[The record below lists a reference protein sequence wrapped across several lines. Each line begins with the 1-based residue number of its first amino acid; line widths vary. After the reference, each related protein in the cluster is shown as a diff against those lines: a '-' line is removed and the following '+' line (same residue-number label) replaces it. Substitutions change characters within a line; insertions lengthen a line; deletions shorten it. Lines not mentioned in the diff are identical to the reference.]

1 MVIARAPSHAIS
13 VAHPNAWKNP
23 SMSDTAN
30 ATDEETV
37 TSHPTVSAI
46 ATLVAGIADAVS
58 PISLNYFRQEFE
70 VELKADE
77 SPVTIADRE
86 IEMAIRQL
94 IEDHYPD
101 HAILG
106 EEHGGE
112 AVMDGSLWI
121 IDPIDGT
128 KSFVSGIPLYG
139 TLIAYAMDGAP
150 IIGTID
156 VPALRERW
164 VGVKDRPT
172 TFNDRPCK
180 TSGCADLASARVAT
194 TSIDMFAG
202 ADRERFDALAAA
214 ARHRQFGGDCYLYG
228 TLASGGVDVV
238 VEAMLKPYDF
248 AAVVPVVTG
257 ASGVMTDW
265 RGNPLTAASDG
276 WVIAA
281 ATPELHAQA
290 IAHLTS

>member
-1 MVIARAPSHAIS
+1 
-13 VAHPNAWKNP
+13 
-23 SMSDTAN
+23 MSETAD
-30 ATDEETV
+30 ATDEGAT
-37 TSHPTVSAI
+37 TPHPSVAAI

-58 PISLNYFRQEFE
+58 PISLNYFRQPIDIEH
-70 VELKADE
+70 KSDD

-86 IEMAIRQL
+86 IELAIRQL
-94 IEDHYPD
+94 IAHHYPD

-106 EEHGGE
+106 EEHGGDPVTE
-112 AVMDGSLWI
+112 GPLWI

-150 IIGTID
+150 IVGTID

-164 VGVKDRPT
+164 VGVEGRQT
-172 TFNDRPCK
+172 TFNDGPCR
-180 TSGCADLASARVAT
+180 TSGRTDLAQARVAT
-194 TSIDMFAG
+194 TSIDMFVG

-228 TLASGGVDVV
+228 TLASGGIDVV
-238 VEAMLKPYDF
+238 VEAMLQPYDL

-257 ASGVMTDW
+257 AGGVMTDW
-265 RGNPLTAASDG
+265 RGEPLTVLSDG
-276 WVIAA
+276 WVVAA

-290 IAHLTS
+290 IARLSS